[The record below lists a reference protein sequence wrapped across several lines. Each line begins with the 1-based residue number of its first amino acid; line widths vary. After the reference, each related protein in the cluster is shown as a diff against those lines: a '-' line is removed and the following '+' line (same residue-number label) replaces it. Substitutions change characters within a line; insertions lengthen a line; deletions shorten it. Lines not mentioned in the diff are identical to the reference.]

1 MVVIK
6 LEIKVAGSDIKIVK
20 EETIVVG
27 GKNCFRIKFRFDKKW
42 SQYTNK
48 TAVIYQPSVNRND
61 PIIQIIGK
69 DNEVVIPTGGMVA
82 GDYLYIGVFGFNS
95 SGTVRLPTI
104 FTYTYVSQ
112 GAYDL
117 STLPIPDNS
126 VYEEIYNM
134 ALKAYRKAERAQTDA
149 AYVKRMAEDG
159 EFDGDPG
166 FSPTVTVKKD
176 TSTEYILTITT
187 ADGEFDTPNLIAAG
201 TGDLHDQFNQETP
214 SDRWDINHNMKKY
227 PSVTVVDS
235 ANTVVYGEVVYD
247 DLNNLHILFSSEFS
261 GKAYLN

>member
-1 MVVIK
+1 MKV
-6 LEIKVAGSDIKIVK
+6 KVAGSDIKIVK
-20 EETIVVG
+20 EETVVVG
-27 GKNCFRIKFRFDKKW
+27 GKNCFEVYFQFDKSWK
-42 SQYTNK
+42 QMTNK
-48 TAVIYQPSVNRND
+48 TAVFYQPSVNRDD
-61 PIIQIIGK
+61 PIIQIIGA
-69 DNEVVIPTGGMVA
+69 DNKVVIPTGGMVE

-95 SGTVRLPTI
+95 SGTIRLPTI

-117 STLPIPDNS
+117 SSLPIPDKS

-149 AYVKRMAEDG
+149 NWVKRMAEDG

-166 FSPTVTVKKD
+166 FSPIIKVKKD
-176 TSTEYILTITT
+176 TSTEYILTIIT
-187 ADGEFDTPNLIAAG
+187 ADGEFDTPNLISSG
-201 TGDLHDQFNQETP
+201 SGDLTYNYNQGTP
-214 SDRWDINHNMKKY
+214 SDVWEITHNLKKY

-247 DLNNLHILFSSEFS
+247 DLNRLHIIFSSEFS